1 MKQLYKPDYVKSHF
15 IHYSTVTEFN
25 ARYFDPE
32 QPYENPH
39 RPIFDLDKEVFV
51 DELNEGVLVHT
62 RSVMPRETMFR
73 STICQVNFK
82 RTNCLLGYECPESV
96 EWMDDMGRAK
106 GSRTKTNM
114 NQHHDEDGNFCSCWV
129 NSHVENYWIPRLQQ
143 GLQEHLASLKT

>member
-25 ARYFDPE
+25 AGYFDPE